1 MKRRNFIKNSML
13 FAGALTALP
22 AVLLSKKSYAAGQK
36 NHLI

>member
-22 AVLLSKKSYAAGQK
+22 AVLFTKKSYAAWPK
-36 NHLI
+36 KII